1 MADDGSPRMTA
12 PARVLIVEDDPNLSG
27 LLGAALKMEG
37 WDIDVASDAIQAEQA
52 VEEFRPDV
60 AILDVHLGPG
70 PDGLA
75 LARRIRNRGDLPFL
89 FLTDRVT
96 IEDRLAGFDSGA
108 DDYLAKPFNLAEL
121 VARLRVILARRGLS
135 RSHVLEIGGLE
146 IDQSGRRVL
155 VHGELVELTRMEFD
169 LLRTLASPPGRVV
182 TKSQLLSEVWGF
194 ETYDENLL
202 HVNVSTLRRKLGGCG
217 ALVHTVRGVGY
228 VLREA

>member
-1 MADDGSPRMTA
+1 MGTSTVTA

-27 LLGAALKMEG
+27 LLGAALQMEG
-37 WDIDVASDAIQAEQA
+37 WEVEVTGDAAGAEEA
-52 VEEFRPDV
+52 VEQFRPDV

-96 IEDRLAGFDSGA
+96 IEDRLAGFESGA

-121 VARLRVILARRGLS
+121 VARLRVILSRRGLS
-135 RSHVLEIGGLE
+135 RSDVLEIGGLK
-146 IDQSGRRVL
+146 IDESGRRVL
-155 VHGELVELTRMEFD
+155 VEGEPVDLTRIEFD
-169 LLRTLASPPGRVV
+169 LLRTLASQAGRVAP
-182 TKSQLLSEVWGF
+182 KSQLLSQVWGF
-194 ETYDENLL
+194 ESYDENL
-202 HVNVSTLRRKLGGCG
+202 VQVYVSSLRRKLGRCG
-217 ALVHTVRGVGY
+217 ALVQTVRGVGY